1 MKYPNRLPCCTRR
14 ALFGAASAMGALL
27 LGGCENTAGTDTSET
42 SSITL
47 FCFDTVVTISAR
59 CDESLLDDVAE
70 RCEYFEGIFSRTVEG
85 SDIWNVNTAAGEPVE
100 VAEETAEVLEAAL
113 EYAEASDGLFDV
125 TIGAVSELWDFDAGV
140 VPDEDE
146 LAEALMHVG
155 WTNLS
160 IEGTTVTL
168 ADPQAKLDLG
178 GIAKGYIADD
188 LVRLLTE
195 GGCEDASISLG
206 GNVFVMGESF
216 DGDPWVVGIQDP
228 NGETSDVIASVEC
241 TDMSVV
247 TSGLYERC
255 FTQDGVTYHHIL
267 DPRTGY
273 PVETDLVSSS
283 ILSERS
289 LDGDAYATMLFLM
302 GREAALELLESN
314 DALEGLLVDESGEI
328 TMSSGATFE
337 LVEE

>member
-1 MKYPNRLPCCTRR
+1 
-14 ALFGAASAMGALL
+14 MGALL
-27 LGGCENTAGTDTSET
+27 LGGCESGGTDVADADDFET
-42 SSITL
+42 SSVTL

-59 CDESLLDDVAE
+59 CDESLLDDAAE

-85 SDIWNVNTAAGEPVE
+85 SDIWNVNAAAGEPVE

-113 EYAEASDGLFDV
+113 EYAEASDGLFDI
-125 TIGAVSELWDFDAGV
+125 TIGAVSELWDFDTGV
-140 VPDEDE
+140 VPDADE
-146 LAEALMHVG
+146 LAEALTHVG

-160 IEGTTVTL
+160 IEGTTVML

-188 LVRLLTE
+188 LVRLLAE

-241 TDMSVV
+241 ADMSVV

-302 GREAALELLESN
+302 GRDAALELLDSN
-314 DALEGLLVDESGEI
+314 DALEGLLIDENGEV